1 LCDLGLTLKYCIN
14 THLHSDHISGSGRLK
29 MKFPGCQSVLSNV
42 SSAQADIHL
51 PEYDC
56 IAFGSWRLYALF
68 TPGHTGVSLT
78 LFLVCSFSFLLFCLS
93 VSVSLFLWFASRDVP
108 HTY

>member
-1 LCDLGLTLKYCIN
+1 
-14 THLHSDHISGSGRLK
+14 

-78 LFLVCSFSFLLFCLS
+78 LFLVCSSLS
-93 VSVSLFLWFASRDVP
+93 LSCCFVSLLVLLSSCGFASRDVP

>member
-1 LCDLGLTLKYCIN
+1 
-14 THLHSDHISGSGRLK
+14 

-78 LFLVCSFSFLLFCLS
+78 LFLVLFFSFSFLLFSLS
-93 VSVSLFLWFASRDVP
+93 ACVTLFLWFRF
-108 HTY
+108 